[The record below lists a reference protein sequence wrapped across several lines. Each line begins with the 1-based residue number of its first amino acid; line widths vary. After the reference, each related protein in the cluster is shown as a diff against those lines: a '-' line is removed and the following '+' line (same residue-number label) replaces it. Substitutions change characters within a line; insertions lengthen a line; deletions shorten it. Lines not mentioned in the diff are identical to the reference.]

1 MKRDRFGISN
11 VERICSPGACAPKH
25 PSQSALLA
33 AVVEGVVRE
42 RNASQSHWWQVAI
55 LLLSAVRRIWRCHG
69 LQPHRRRQFKLS
81 NAPNFVGKL
90 RDVVG
95 LSLDLSAYAIDRS
108 LPKKSGFE
116 RPTTAR
122 RKELPGSLWSVR

>member
-90 RDVVG
+90 HDVVG
-95 LSLDLSAYAIDRS
+95 ISLDPPAHAIVLS
-108 LPKKSGFE
+108 LPKNAGSRRSTAASG
-116 RPTTAR
+116 
-122 RKELPGSLWSVR
+122 KELSVLV